1 MTVLFKHVLIKK
13 SNNTIMN
20 TYTFT
25 IGGMTCHACES
36 LISMDLEDAGLP
48 KPTEIHADT
57 GKMVIELEDD
67 QVEAVKKAITAS
79 DKYTVESVEPAQI

>member
-1 MTVLFKHVLIKK
+1 MK
-13 SNNTIMN
+13 

-36 LISMDLEDAGLP
+36 LITMDLEDAELP
-48 KPTEIHADT
+48 APKEIHADT
-57 GKMVIELEDD
+57 GKMTIELEDS

-79 DKYTVESVEPAQI
+79 EKYTVESVESAEV